1 MGWDE
6 YLNCGLRHGMKDEP
20 WHVTLL
26 RKGSVDCSGV
36 IINSHWVLTTADCV
50 HSTETGV

>member
-6 YLNCGLRHGMKDEP
+6 YLNCGHSMRYEP
-20 WHVTLL
+20 WRVTLL
-26 RKGSVDCSGV
+26 RKGSVHCSGV

-50 HSTETGV
+50 YSIETQA